1 MTNEFTVKW
10 LIDFWNNESG
20 LYTVDEKIE
29 ASNIDELID
38 KLDNEIENFTPEE
51 NIPNWYD
58 LGDFNIEY
66 VQIKDKKNKIVYQD
80 DDFLDDIKKI
90 EDSKKF

>member
-1 MTNEFTVKW
+1 MSSEFTVKW
-10 LIDFWNNESG
+10 LIDFWNNENG

-29 ASNIDELID
+29 ASDIDELID

-51 NIPNWYD
+51 NIPNWHD
-58 LGDFNIEY
+58 LGDFNVEY
-66 VQIKDKKNKIVYQD
+66 VQIKDKKNQIVYQD
-80 DDFLDDIKKI
+80 NDFLDDIKKI